1 MMGGRDRNHSALDN
15 ISRFGCWNVRTM
27 NGREQELEEVST
39 GGVRCERS
47 EGEREWSTNDW

>member
-47 EGEREWSTNDW
+47 EGERE